1 LLKEANVKLSVL
13 VDNNTLIDRYF
24 LAEPGLSFLIKEGGK
39 KILFDV
45 GYSDVFL
52 KNAATLGISLRDI
65 DYVVLSHGHLDH
77 SWGLV
82 PLVKQFTEWAIE
94 KRAFKRPTLV
104 AHPDAFNVKL
114 KDSIDEFG
122 SMLPQEKL
130 ARHFD
135 LKLTKAP
142 LQLTENVVFL
152 GEIPRLN
159 DFEGDTPIGKI
170 AADSS
175 GREQDDFIKEDS
187 ALAYKSKNG
196 LVIVTGCSHSGICN
210 ITEHAKNVCNE
221 QRIIDIIGG
230 FHLQNPKKSV
240 LESTLNYMKENR
252 PTTLH
257 ACHCTDLDSKV
268 ALAGVANLK
277 EVGAGQVLAYSR

>member
-1 LLKEANVKLSVL
+1 VKLSVL

-24 LAEPGLSFLIKEGGK
+24 LAEPGLSFLIKDSGK

-52 KNAATLGISLRDI
+52 KNAATLGISLQDI

-94 KRAFKRPTLV
+94 KRSFKRPTLV
-104 AHPDAFNVKL
+104 AHPDAFNVKV

-130 ARHFD
+130 ARHFH
-135 LKLTKAP
+135 LKLTKTP
-142 LQLTENVVFL
+142 LHLTDNVVFL

-159 DFEGDTPIGKI
+159 DFEGGTPIGKI

-175 GREQDDFIKEDS
+175 GPEQDDYIEEDS
-187 ALAYKSKNG
+187 ALAYKSKDG
-196 LVIVTGCSHSGICN
+196 LVIITGCSHSGICN

-221 QRIIDIIGG
+221 QRIVDIIGG
-230 FHLQNPKKSV
+230 FHLQKPKKNV
-240 LESTLNYMKENR
+240 LASTLEYMKQTR
-252 PTTLH
+252 PAALH
-257 ACHCTDLDSKV
+257 ACHCTDLDSKI

-277 EVGAGQVLAYSR
+277 EVGAGLVLSYEKPLNNRV